1 MALVVADKVKVR
13 SYSTGTGEF
22 QLETVIPGFQS
33 FSIIGDG
40 NETYYGIEDSAGN
53 WEVGRGTYSTD
64 STAEYLNR
72 DTILSSSNNNNRV
85 NFPNGGKTVFC
96 TVPASVLNNIV
107 SGSVTDSFKTI
118 TVAGQ
123 SNVVADS
130 GTDTLTLVAGSNI
143 TLTTNASTD
152 TITIDAAGGI
162 PSSLENGS
170 YTVSLG
176 TTGSVSFPGD
186 ITQSAQ
192 DYTAC
197 PVGTDTVIYTST
209 GDLQHAIKLFVMVE
223 GYTDGGGS
231 SWDTQ
236 ACDIIAVKGYNDN
249 VIHVTAYGV
258 TFSGAAAIATF
269 DGQWNGTTSRI
280 EITCRPVSSVNSVV
294 ASVHAIEMSSND

>member
-13 SYSTGTGEF
+13 SYGTGTGEF

-64 STAEYLNR
+64 STAEYLTR
-72 DTILSSSNNNNRV
+72 DTVLSSSNNNNPV

-96 TVPASVLNNIV
+96 TVPASVLNSIV
-107 SGSVTDSFKTI
+107 AGAVSDSFKTI
-118 TVAGQ
+118 SIAGQ
-123 SNVVADS
+123 SNVVADGAS
-130 GTDTLTLVAGSNI
+130 DTLTIVAGSNI
-143 TLTTNASTD
+143 TLTTDAVTD
-152 TITIDAAGGI
+152 TITIDAIGGI
-162 PSSLENGS
+162 PSALENGS

-176 TTGSVSFPGD
+176 TTGSVTFPGD
-186 ITQSAQ
+186 VTQSQQ
-192 DYTAC
+192 DSTSC
-197 PVGTDTVIYTST
+197 SPSVDTVIYTST

-223 GYTDGGGS
+223 GFTDGGGV

-249 VIHVTAYGV
+249 IIHVTAYGV
-258 TFSGAAAIATF
+258 TFSGASAIATF
-269 DGQWNGTTSRI
+269 DGQWNATTSRI
-280 EITCRPVSSVNSVV
+280 EITCRPVSVVNSVV